1 MQIKP
6 RRRMTLPCSA
16 VLCAAALLAPMAQAG
31 SNIDSDWI
39 LARLARPAPMQ
50 TDFVELRSSRLL
62 KKPLRISGQ
71 YRRPDENTLVREV
84 RAPYAEVTTIGQGQ
98 VSIARGNGQTR
109 RVPLARVPQLAGIQA
124 SFGALLAGDAA
135 TIKRSFALQTQGSRE
150 AWQMRMTPNDAA
162 MKQHLQDITLH
173 GRGME
178 LRCIETR
185 AVAGEEVQ
193 RTLLASA
200 ARTLPANASDA
211 QIRSLCHNGS

>member
-1 MQIKP
+1 
-6 RRRMTLPCSA
+6 
-16 VLCAAALLAPMAQAG
+16 
-31 SNIDSDWI
+31 
-39 LARLARPAPMQ
+39 MQ

-84 RAPYAEVTTIGQGQ
+84 RAPYVETTTIGQGQ
-98 VSIARGNGQTR
+98 VSIVRGHGQTR
-109 RVPLARVPQLAGIQA
+109 QVPLARVPQLAGIQA

-135 TIKRSFALQTQGSRE
+135 TIKRSFALESRGSRE
-150 AWQMRMTPNDAA
+150 GWQLRMTPNDAA

-185 AVAGEEVQ
+185 AVASGEIQ

-200 ARTLPANASDA
+200 ARALPSTADEE
-211 QIRSLCHNGS
+211 QIKTLCHNGG

>member
-1 MQIKP
+1 
-6 RRRMTLPCSA
+6 
-16 VLCAAALLAPMAQAG
+16 MAQA
-31 SNIDSDWI
+31 SSIDSDWI
-39 LARLARPAPMQ
+39 LSRLARPAPMQ
-50 TDFVELRSSRLL
+50 TSFVELRSSRLL

-84 RAPYAEVTTIGQGQ
+84 HTPYAEVTTIGQGQ
-98 VSIARGNGQTR
+98 VSIARGNGQIR
-109 RVPLARVPQLAGIQA
+109 RVPLSRVPQLAGIQA

-135 TIKRSFALQTQGSRE
+135 TIKRSFALETRGSRE
-150 AWQMRMTPNDAA
+150 AWQMRMIPNEAA

-185 AVAGEEVQ
+185 TVANQEVQ

-200 ARTLPANASDA
+200 AHALPATASDE
-211 QIRSLCHNGS
+211 QIKNLCHNGN

>member
-1 MQIKP
+1 
-6 RRRMTLPCSA
+6 
-16 VLCAAALLAPMAQAG
+16 MAKAS

-39 LARLARPAPMQ
+39 LSKLARPAPMQ

-98 VSIARGNGQTR
+98 VSIARSNGQTR
-109 RVPLARVPQLAGIQA
+109 RVPLSRVPQLAGIQA
-124 SFGALLAGDAA
+124 SFGALLAGDAD
-135 TIKRSFALQTQGSRE
+135 TIKRSFALETRGSRE
-150 AWQMRMTPNDAA
+150 AWQIRMTPNDTA
-162 MKQHLQDITLH
+162 MKQHLRHITLH

-185 AVAGEEVQ
+185 AAAAEEIQ

-200 ARTLPANASDA
+200 ARVLPASASDE
-211 QIRSLCHNGS
+211 QVKNLCHNGS